1 MTINLYKCFI
11 ASPSDT
17 QNEREICDTVFAK
30 LNKTIGNQL
39 NFRIESKKWENDAR
53 PSFGDDGQAIIN
65 EQLLGDYDLFI
76 GIMWNKFGTATPRA
90 GSGTEEEFMH
100 AYKRHINQED
110 VEILFYFNKENAET
124 DSLDLEQVQKVRD
137 FKIKVSDLGGL
148 YNQFKGTNE
157 FEENLYNHLYSYF
170 VNKLSKKHGTEEL
183 KIESEKLK
191 ELALK
196 ESITQLLKNRFDEAL
211 CMFTGQP
218 IFWIPP
224 ILSDTNDI
232 SKNSDE
238 NFNSKIDLY
247 NIIENPKS
255 TVIKSPPQFGLTCL
269 SHYFIK
275 EAWERNCTWVYLDAK
290 KTKRNSISNCVKKE
304 LSNLNIPNNKI
315 DCIILDSWVNTD
327 HGANKLL
334 KNICKEYKD
343 IPIIVM
349 QTIDDSKFITENNQE
364 KIDRDFDVLHLLA
377 LPRTEIRNV
386 VSAYNSKIH
395 IGDENIVLNKV
406 ISDLDV
412 LNIHRTPSNCLTLLK
427 VSEKHFDES
436 PVNRTKMLEMVL
448 FVLFDLGELPTY
460 KVKPDLKDCEYVL
473 GRFCENLIKK
483 NYYQFTR
490 EHFLAEINSFCKEKL
505 IDLEVSV
512 VFDILYANSIIMKT
526 ETEFSFR
533 ASYWIYYFGA
543 KRMHSNKEFCDYIFN
558 EKKYVSF
565 PEIIEFYT
573 GIDRNRSDALG
584 FLTNDIKKTCQ
595 IVEDK
600 LGLPKELNP
609 FKLAEWKPSEESI
622 IKMQAEISEDVQKSK
637 LPESIKDQHADRDY
651 NQLKPYN
658 QSIQT
663 IFEEYSLVVLMQ
675 KIKACSRALRNSD
688 YADPDVKR
696 KMLKEITRGWE
707 QISKVLFALTPAL
720 ATKGRADFAG
730 QGFYLADNFGDTIEE
745 RMNRIFQANPTN
757 VVGFFKDDL
766 TSNKIGPLLF
776 DSISSEENELIK
788 HHLILLLIFTRPRN
802 WKTEVEKYIIS
813 ISKNSFYL
821 FDIVNALRAK
831 YHYAI
836 TDETESKNISYLL
849 KMGYAKHEYG
859 DKKPGLNKIRKIQ
872 LPKRDAE
879 NQ

>member
-17 QNEREICDTVFAK
+17 KKEREICDKVFTK
-30 LNKTIGNQL
+30 LNKTIGSQL

-53 PSFGDDGQAIIN
+53 PSFGTDGQAIIN
-65 EQLLGDYDLFI
+65 EQLLGEYDLFI

-110 VEILFYFNKENAET
+110 VEILFYFNNENT
-124 DSLDLEQVQKVRD
+124 NIDSLDLEQVQKVRD
-137 FKIKVSDLGGL
+137 FKNKVSDLGGL
-148 YNQFKGTNE
+148 YNQFNGSME

-170 VNKLSKKHGTEEL
+170 VKKLSPKHGNKEL
-183 KIESEKLK
+183 KLESKKLK
-191 ELALK
+191 QLALK
-196 ESITQLLKNRFDEAL
+196 ESVSQILKNRLDESL
-211 CMFTGQP
+211 CMFSGQP
-218 IFWIPP
+218 IIWIPP

-232 SKNSDE
+232 SQNSDE
-238 NFNSKIDLY
+238 NFNSKIDLED
-247 NIIENPKS
+247 IIKNPQS
-255 TVIKSPPQFGLTCL
+255 IVIKSPPQFGLTCL
-269 SHYFIK
+269 AHYLIK
-275 EAWERNCTWVYLDAK
+275 EAWEKDSTWVYLDAQNA
-290 KTKRNSISNCVKKE
+290 KRNSIANCVKKE
-304 LSNLNIPNNKI
+304 LSSLNILENRI
-315 DCIILDSWVNTD
+315 DCIVLDSWINTN

-334 KNICKEYKD
+334 KNLCNEYKD
-343 IPIIVM
+343 VPIIVM
-349 QTIDDSKFITENNQE
+349 QTIDDSKFKTENNQE
-364 KIDRDFDVLHLLA
+364 KINRDFDVLHLLA

-386 VSAYNSKIH
+386 VSAYNREIH
-395 IGDENIVLNKV
+395 IGDENTVLNKV

-473 GRFCENLIKK
+473 GRFCENLIK
-483 NYYQFTR
+483 NNNYQFSR
-490 EHFLAEINSFCKEKL
+490 EDFLNEINSFCKEKL

-526 ETEFSFR
+526 ESDFSFR

-543 KRMHSNKEFCDYIFN
+543 KRMHSNKEFCEYIFN
-558 EKKYVSF
+558 NKKYVSF

-573 GIDRNRSDALG
+573 GIDRNRSDALKL
-584 FLTNDIKKTCQ
+584 LTKDINETCQ

-600 LGLPKELNP
+600 IGLPKELNP
-609 FKLAEWKPSEESI
+609 FKLAEWKPTEESI
-622 IKMQAEISEDVQKSK
+622 QKMQEEISDDVQKSK
-637 LPESIKDQHADRDY
+637 LPESIKDQHADRNY

-688 YADPDVKR
+688 YADPDIKR
-696 KMLKEITRGWE
+696 KMLKSITNSWE

-720 ATKGRADFAG
+720 AVRGRATFEG
-730 QGFYLADNFGDTIEE
+730 QGFYLGDNFGDTVEE
-745 RMNRIFQANPTN
+745 RINRIFQANPTN

-766 TSNKIGPLLF
+766 VSNKIGPLLF
-776 DSISSEENELIK
+776 DSIESEKNELIK

-802 WKTEVEKYIIS
+802 WKNEVEKYIIS
-813 ISKNSFYL
+813 VSKNSFYL
-821 FDIVNALRAK
+821 FDTVNALRAK

-836 TDETESKNISYLL
+836 GDETESKEISYLL

-859 DKKPGLNKIRKIQ
+859 DKKPGLNKISKIK
-872 LPKRDAE
+872 LPKRE
-879 NQ
+879 VQ